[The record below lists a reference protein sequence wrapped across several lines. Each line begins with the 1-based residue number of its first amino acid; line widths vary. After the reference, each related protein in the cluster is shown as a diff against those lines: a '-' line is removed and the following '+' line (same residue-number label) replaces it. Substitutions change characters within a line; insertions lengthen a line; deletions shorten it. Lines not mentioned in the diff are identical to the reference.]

1 MRRYKLAVG
10 EQQFVL
16 DVKQLGADRFE
27 VAVGDRSFEV
37 TLTGDEDMPRATIT
51 PGMSPTNGSPP
62 GAGMQAVSSA
72 RVAAAPAA
80 APVDRRA
87 VSRASGAGAVNA
99 PMPGLIL
106 EVHVKVGDVVE
117 RGQHLVVL
125 DAMKMHNFVCAPTA
139 GTISE
144 VCVSPGQAVGHG
156 DTIVRFA
163 NG

>member
-1 MRRYKLAVG
+1 MRRYNLAVG

-16 DVKQLGADRFE
+16 DVRQLGADRFE
-27 VAVGDRSFEV
+27 VAVGDRRFEV
-37 TLTGDEDMPRATIT
+37 TLAGDEDLPRATIT
-51 PGMSPTNGSPP
+51 PGMSPANGGLA
-62 GAGMQAVSSA
+62 GADMQAVPS
-72 RVAAAPAA
+72 VPVAA
-80 APVDRRA
+80 APVDRRTA
-87 VSRASGAGAVNA
+87 PRASGAGAVNA

-125 DAMKMHNFVCAPTA
+125 DAMKMHNFVCAPHA